1 VIFFLILLLRS
12 IVEPDTLTQV
22 YSDIW
27 EGYQANE
34 SAFSRLMTSNDMI
47 FVVLGISL
55 IIWFTLLTYL
65 FITDKK
71 INRLEKE
78 FLATKSK
85 EL

>member
-1 VIFFLILLLRS
+1 MNLILLIFLFATAS
-12 IVEPDTLTQV
+12 ADTLTQL
-22 YSDIW
+22 YSEIW

-34 SAFSRLMTSNDMI
+34 NAFSRLMTSNDMI

-55 IIWFTLLTYL
+55 IIWFTLLVYL

-71 INRLEKE
+71 ITRLEKE
-78 FLATKSK
+78 FSTQKNI